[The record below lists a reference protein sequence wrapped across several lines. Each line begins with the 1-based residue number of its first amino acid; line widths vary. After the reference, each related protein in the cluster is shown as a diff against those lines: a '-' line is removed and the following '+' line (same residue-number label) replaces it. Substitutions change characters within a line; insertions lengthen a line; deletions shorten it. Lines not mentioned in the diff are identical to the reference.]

1 MAKLPA
7 FDPIE
12 FLLDRKFGKPG
23 AFAGRPITISAE
35 RRRSEEPELAE
46 EIDSHEAYLRK
57 LSPENLSRL
66 VAAEQKKQVQER
78 AAEAEAEERARFFN
92 QPYARADFV
101 HWSKTAHWSS
111 ARSLFRLDLAGYCP
125 NKADELTGDRRDDD
139 GRLLLACQHPTV
151 SSAQP
156 HLRLP
161 GKGGMRQS
169 PVIRRCRGMIAL
181 DDLGALASLLL
192 QLERGLEEVDVQPSG
207 RKQASQSSRRF
218 NALEAAVAHQASDD
232 RSVLLLNESCIGC
245 VALPSP
251 RAAAL
256 AQASLLDRAN
266 LLARFPRSRF
276 GRLASSSSTVGIA
289 TMLQWRFSPQPAEK
303 GAHLADVLP
312 LEGGGGTGWLKSPRR
327 NKKQGDKI
335 LDWALAPQSAPLICH
350 ATQKLHGGAHNDNTS
365 SILCSE

>member
-161 GKGGMRQS
+161 GNVTNHGWQRLLALVHRLPDFRRHSIRPGGFHDQS
-169 PVIRRCRGMIAL
+169 SSDGAARLGDAGEATRLTARAL
-181 DDLGALASLLL
+181 ARNQTEVRHELTRIVEPPHVTDLGDHA
-192 QLERGLEEVDVQPSG
+192 G
-207 RKQASQSSRRF
+207 RD
-218 NALEAAVAHQASDD
+218 H
-232 RSVLLLNESCIGC
+232 
-245 VALPSP
+245 
-251 RAAAL
+251 
-256 AQASLLDRAN
+256 
-266 LLARFPRSRF
+266 ARCTAGQR
-276 GRLASSSSTVGIA
+276 T
-289 TMLQWRFSPQPAEK
+289 
-303 GAHLADVLP
+303 
-312 LEGGGGTGWLKSPRR
+312 
-327 NKKQGDKI
+327 
-335 LDWALAPQSAPLICH
+335 
-350 ATQKLHGGAHNDNTS
+350 
-365 SILCSE
+365 